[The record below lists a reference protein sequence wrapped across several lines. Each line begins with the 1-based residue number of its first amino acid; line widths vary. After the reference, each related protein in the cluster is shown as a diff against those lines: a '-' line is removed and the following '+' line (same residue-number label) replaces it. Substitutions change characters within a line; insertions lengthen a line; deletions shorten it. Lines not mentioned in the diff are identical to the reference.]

1 MSVSTQD
8 SFETLLEESL
18 SQVTMDRGSLIE
30 ALVVKVENGRV
41 ILNAGLKS
49 DAVIPLS
56 EFADGAPQEGD
67 QVEVILESVE
77 NGWGET
83 KLSREKAIRAK
94 AWVVIQEAHD
104 KDEIVI
110 GQIIERVKG
119 GFTVELDGVTAFLPG
134 SLIDVKPVRDT
145 THLENQDLEFKVI
158 KMDQKRNNVV
168 VSRKAVMEAGSSEEQ
183 LARLEQLADGQE
195 VDGVVKNITDYGAF
209 VDLGG
214 IDGLLHITDMSWKR
228 VKHPSDLVSVGDE
241 IKVKILRFDRDKR
254 RVSLGLK
261 QMGDDP
267 WKKIEGRYPLQTRVR
282 GAVTNITD
290 YGCFVELEEGVE
302 GLVHMS
308 EMDWTNKNVH
318 PSRLVSIGEELE
330 VMVLDIDGD
339 RRRISLGMKQCKD
352 NPWDDFAQRFKKGDR
367 VHGTIRSMTDF
378 GVFVGLD
385 NAIDGLVHLSDLS
398 WSESGESAARQYKKG
413 DKVDAVILAIDVER
427 ERISL
432 GIKQLEAN
440 PIEDFVQ
447 DNQDKVVEVE
457 VVKVLAKSA
466 TIKCGDDLNGV
477 LKIAEYSAERTNDLR
492 EKLEVGD
499 KIEVKILGSDAKYGI
514 LVSKRAADSGESV
527 VQKTAKPQKAPKST
541 TLGDLLK
548 EQMNQNKDD

>member
-8 SFETLLEESL
+8 SFEALLEESL

-49 DAVIPLS
+49 DAVVPLS
-56 EFADGAPQEGD
+56 EFADEVPQVGD
-67 QVEVILESVE
+67 QVEVILESIE

-94 AWVVIQEAHD
+94 AWVVIQKAHD
-104 KDEIVI
+104 NDEIVI

-145 THLENQDLEFKVI
+145 AYLENQDLEFKVI

-261 QMGDDP
+261 QLGDDP
-267 WKKIEGRYPLQTRVR
+267 WKKIEGRYPLQTRAR

-352 NPWDDFAQRFKKGDR
+352 NPWNDFAQRYKKGDR

-378 GVFVGLD
+378 GIFVGLD

-398 WSESGESAARQYKKG
+398 WSESGEDAARQFKKG
-413 DKVDAVILAIDVER
+413 DEVDAVILAIDVER

-440 PIEDFVQ
+440 PIEDFLQ
-447 DNQDKVVEVE
+447 ENQDKEVEVE

-477 LKIAEYSAERTNDLR
+477 LKIAEYSSERINDLR

-499 KIEVKILGSDAKYGI
+499 KLAVKLIGSDAKYGL
-514 LVSKRAADSGESV
+514 LVSKRAVDSGESV

>member
-1 MSVSTQD
+1 
-8 SFETLLEESL
+8 
-18 SQVTMDRGSLIE
+18 
-30 ALVVKVENGRV
+30 
-41 ILNAGLKS
+41 
-49 DAVIPLS
+49 
-56 EFADGAPQEGD
+56 
-67 QVEVILESVE
+67 
-77 NGWGET
+77 
-83 KLSREKAIRAK
+83 
-94 AWVVIQEAHD
+94 
-104 KDEIVI
+104 
-110 GQIIERVKG
+110 
-119 GFTVELDGVTAFLPG
+119 
-134 SLIDVKPVRDT
+134 
-145 THLENQDLEFKVI
+145 
-158 KMDQKRNNVV
+158 
-168 VSRKAVMEAGSSEEQ
+168 
-183 LARLEQLADGQE
+183 
-195 VDGVVKNITDYGAF
+195 
-209 VDLGG
+209 
-214 IDGLLHITDMSWKR
+214 
-228 VKHPSDLVSVGDE
+228 
-241 IKVKILRFDRDKR
+241 
-254 RVSLGLK
+254 
-261 QMGDDP
+261 
-267 WKKIEGRYPLQTRVR
+267 
-282 GAVTNITD
+282 
-290 YGCFVELEEGVE
+290 
-302 GLVHMS
+302 
-308 EMDWTNKNVH
+308 
-318 PSRLVSIGEELE
+318 
-330 VMVLDIDGD
+330 
-339 RRRISLGMKQCKD
+339 
-352 NPWDDFAQRFKKGDR
+352 
-367 VHGTIRSMTDF
+367 MTDF

-440 PIEDFVQ
+440 PVEDFVQ